1 MTRIINLFSLKGG
14 QGVST
19 TAVLVAKAFAREGK
33 SVLLVDREGGDIS
46 ALLGGSDPDSGI
58 VKTVTDNIALLVAV
72 AHEIPNYGFDVVITD
87 LGEYLD
93 GAENYIV
100 TQPCYLSLK
109 RAYLSLKR
117 AVCQDELI
125 KQCDGVII
133 VRPADRVLTDR
144 DVTNVLGIRHI
155 ATVEMDASVARASDA
170 GLLASRGAG
179 LKLPSLV

>member
-1 MTRIINLFSLKGG
+1 MTRTINLFSLKGG

-19 TAVLVAKAFAREGK
+19 TAVLVAKAFAQEGK

-109 RAYLSLKR
+109 RA
-117 AVCQDELI
+117 VCQDELI

-179 LKLPSLV
+179 LELPSLV